1 MVREAD
7 FVGIAGQM
15 RHVWKGHIMANLI
28 AYYSRKG
35 ENYWA
40 GGFKNLEKGN
50 TERVAEFVQEAVGG
64 DLFEI
69 ETVKPYDASYM
80 KCIDEAKAELQS
92 GARPELKAFVE
103 NMDDYD
109 TIFLG
114 YPNWWGTCPMCVF
127 TFLEHYDLSG
137 KRIVPFCTNEG
148 SGMGGSEKHLKKIC
162 TGATIEKGLSITGN
176 QAAQSQ
182 DKVAK
187 WAKKFA

>member
-1 MVREAD
+1 
-7 FVGIAGQM
+7 
-15 RHVWKGHIMANLI
+15 MANLI

-40 GGFKNLEKGN
+40 GDIKVLEKGN

-69 ETVKPYDASYM
+69 RTVRQYDASYM
-80 KCIDEAKAELQS
+80 KCIEEAKAELQAD
-92 GARPELKAFVE
+92 ARPELAE
-103 NMDDYD
+103 YLEDAGLSIDDYD

-127 TFLEHYDLSG
+127 TFLEHYDLAG

-148 SGMGGSEKHLKKIC
+148 SGMGGSEKHLRKVC
-162 TGATIEKGLSITGN
+162 PEATVEKGRSIIGN
-176 QAAQSQ
+176 QAVQSR
-182 DKVAK
+182 DKVAA
-187 WAKKFA
+187 WAKKHA